1 MSTSLKNKK
10 PLLVGLTGGIGSGK
24 TTVTKVFTA
33 MGIPVFNSDNVAK
46 EIINT
51 DKEVVAAISQQFGAV
66 YSNNL
71 LDTKKMAAIVF
82 NDKTA
87 LEQLNNI
94 VHPKVAQHF
103 NNWVKENS
111 SEPILIKE
119 AAVLIE
125 SGAYQQMD
133 KVILVIAPE
142 TLRIK
147 RVMKRDKVSEEKVK
161 ERLSKQLSDAEKTNY
176 ANYLVDNGSN
186 ELVMPQVL
194 KIIEQLLSLIHI

>member
-1 MSTSLKNKK
+1 M
-10 PLLVGLTGGIGSGK
+10 LVGLTGGIGSGK
-24 TTVTKVFTA
+24 TTISKIFTA
-33 MGIPVFNSDNVAK
+33 MGVSVFNSDNVAK
-46 EIINT
+46 KIINT
-51 DKEVVAAISQQFGAV
+51 DKEVVAAISQKFGAV
-66 YSNNL
+66 YSNNV

-103 NNWVKENS
+103 NNWVKEHS

-119 AAVLIE
+119 AAILIE

-133 KVILVIAPE
+133 KIILVTAPE
-142 TLRIK
+142 SLRTN

-161 ERLSKQLSDAEKTNY
+161 ERLSKQLSDAEKTTY
-176 ANYLVDNGSN
+176 ADYLVDNGSN

-194 KIIEQLLSLIHI
+194 KIIEQLKSPPV